1 MNILDEIIDTKKRKL
16 ISKKSELSLKEII
29 SKIEM
34 ISPTKASFKASL
46 LDKEEAII
54 AEIKK
59 ASPSAGIISENFD
72 PISKAKEFEEKGAAA
87 LSILTEE
94 DYFLG
99 SIQYLKDVKSI
110 SNLPI
115 LRKDFIIDEYQIYE
129 SRLVGADCILL
140 IASVLND
147 EMLKKFTELADSLE
161 LDYIIEVHDMDELSR
176 IKNFSKAI
184 IGVNNRDLKTF
195 NVDINNSINL
205 RKNFHGDN
213 IFVSES
219 GIKSKKDIEML
230 KENNINVFLI
240 GESMMKGDFFEA

>member
-1 MNILDEIIDTKKRKL
+1 MNILDKIIDTKKRKL
-16 ISKKSELSLKEII
+16 TSKKSELSLKEII
-29 SKIEM
+29 SKIET
-34 ISPTKASFKASL
+34 ISPIKGSFKASL

-129 SRLVGADCILL
+129 SRLFGADCILL

>member
-16 ISKKSELSLKEII
+16 ISKKSDLSLEEMI

-240 GESMMKGDFFEA
+240 GESIMKGDFFEA

>member
-16 ISKKSELSLKEII
+16 ISKKSELSLEEII

-34 ISPTKASFKASL
+34 ISPTNASFKASL

-205 RKNFHGDN
+205 RKNFHGNN